1 MTVSEKAPGV
11 PCDTGMGPSASLSA
25 APGSD
30 GGDIDARM
38 KAAGMIPLS
47 DLISG
52 NTPLERWAAH
62 TGVSDLDTFEEWLTR
77 KQREFG
83 VMKAG
88 YELGDKDKGDELYE
102 WVLSH
107 FAAFNEVAANLRQ
120 MKERMALV
128 AGRPDI
134 TARLRA
140 WNIWWRP
147 FSDAEVKDGLDGRSI
162 AYNAFRA
169 GWDQKRLAS
178 QVAANWRAYLIDGL
192 ERCAQNPKWPD
203 HAEVSKSLLLMAV
216 KAITENTKYGPPEVP
231 GQVEVALRNYRL
243 SNMRH
248 DDGGGYPLVELM
260 SNDGQSIATGEAE
273 IALLADAIA
282 DAIAKPASSTAC
294 NVVQPPESDIGSP
307 DAPLPEAGD
316 ARTWKT
322 LAIGMGAHL
331 EQLEAHCSVQTG
343 KTGSAH
349 ADEGRE
355 LREAGKAFVGMVRSL
370 IACRSERG
378 DGLHPETEKLVAEF
392 SFALRAKLLKAQ
404 HKYEFGDNWR
414 TDDWETAC
422 RQALFKHL
430 IKGDPLDVGAYAAF
444 CWKRGWTTSP
454 PESNY
459 GPSYKVLEDQ
469 LAIATKSLQRIRDAD
484 HRNTNSSTA
493 AEAFAYAHAVTS
505 EALDAIAAVTETRS

>member
-1 MTVSEKAPGV
+1 MCSAAVGSGRIFMTVSEKAPSV

-25 APGSD
+25 TPGSD

-120 MKERMALV
+120 MKERMAV
-128 AGRPDI
+128 
-134 TARLRA
+134 
-140 WNIWWRP
+140 
-147 FSDAEVKDGLDGRSI
+147 SDAAGGETVPLDKYRTAVLSRERTILEMHDKSEAVIAGLNKQLTEQFDLTT
-162 AYNAFRA
+162 
-169 GWDQKRLAS
+169 KLAA
-178 QVAANWRAYLIDGL
+178 QLDAALGN
-192 ERCAQNPKWPD
+192 
-203 HAEVSKSLLLMAV
+203 
-216 KAITENTKYGPPEVP
+216 
-231 GQVEVALRNYRL
+231 
-243 SNMRH
+243 
-248 DDGGGYPLVELM
+248 
-260 SNDGQSIATGEAE
+260 
-273 IALLADAIA
+273 
-282 DAIAKPASSTAC
+282 PASSPVC
-294 NVVQPPESDIGSP
+294 NLVPPPETRGGSP
-307 DAPLPEAGD
+307 DEPWTGGMPLPQAGEF
-316 ARTWKT
+316 RNWKT

-331 EQLEAHCSVQTG
+331 EQLETHCSVQTG

-355 LREAGKAFVGMVRSL
+355 LREAGKAFVAMVRSL

-404 HKYEFGDNWR
+404 QKYEFGDDWR
-414 TDDWETAC
+414 TDDWETEC
-422 RQALFKHL
+422 RQSLFKHL

-469 LAIATKSLQRIRDAD
+469 LAIAMKSLQRIRDAD

-493 AEAFAYAHAVTS
+493 PEAFAYAHAVTA
-505 EALDAIAAVTETRS
+505 EALDAIAAVTEARS